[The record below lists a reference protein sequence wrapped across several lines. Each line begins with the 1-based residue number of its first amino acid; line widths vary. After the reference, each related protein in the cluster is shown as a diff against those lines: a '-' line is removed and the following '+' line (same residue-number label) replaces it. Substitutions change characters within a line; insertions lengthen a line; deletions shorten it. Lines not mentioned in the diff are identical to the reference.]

1 MSAVRTGLCAAMI
14 FVCAMLP
21 AACSKTP
28 QLPLLAADATILAF
42 GDSLTAGTGAGDA
55 ESYPAVLARLTGRN
69 VVNAGVPGE
78 VSAGGV
84 QRLPELLERERP
96 ALLILCHGGNDLL
109 ARQNPQLVA
118 DNLRTMLRTA
128 VERGV
133 PVLLVAVPSPDL
145 MLKPPGLYEELATL
159 GGRVLIE
166 TLPEILDGQLI
177 PTEQPDNATYC
188 HLLSKEDALI
198 DPLQLTSIEA
208 ERKVRA
214 HLQYPKSKMTL
225 LQQPVILTK
234 VHIAAEVTSETAS
247 PLDVVFTDGHFLVID
262 ELIGPSGRRMS
273 GSAFLNG
280 YAAA

>member
-1 MSAVRTGLCAAMI
+1 MSTTRTCLCAVLIIVAAM
-14 FVCAMLP
+14 MP

-55 ESYPAVLARLTGRN
+55 ESYPAVLTRLTGRR

-109 ARQNPQLVA
+109 ARQDHRLIA

-145 MLKPPGLYEELATL
+145 MLKPPGLYEELA
-159 GGRVLIE
+159 RE
-166 TLPEILDGQLI
+166 FRI
-177 PTEQPDNATYC
+177 P
-188 HLLSKEDALI
+188 L
-198 DPLQLTSIEA
+198 
-208 ERKVRA
+208 ERKALA
-214 HLQYPKSKMTL
+214 HIMGKSSFKSDHVHPNAAGYRL
-225 LQQPVILTK
+225 L
-234 VHIAAEVTSETAS
+234 AEA
-247 PLDVVFTDGHFLVID
+247 LA
-262 ELIGPSGRRMS
+262 ELMKKSG
-273 GSAFLNG
+273 ALP
-280 YAAA
+280 